1 MIQVTGMNDLHPD
14 SRKTILAIDSQPQQA
29 IWWLPRHQA
38 KLREKATMDKVD
50 LLFLGDSIIQAWEQE
65 GKATW
70 ETYYQ
75 PRNALNLGFNGDRT
89 EHLLWR
95 LEQGEIEGISPKLV
109 VLLIGTN
116 NTGHRMD
123 KPQETAQG
131 IKAILTM
138 LEKKLPHTKVL
149 LLAIFPR
156 SARPTQKLRILNQQV
171 NDLIKDYADDQRIF
185 FVDLNHHFLDQNG
198 HLTSNV
204 MDDFLHPNAHQY
216 KVWAQAMEP
225 YIERLMS

>member
-1 MIQVTGMNDLHPD
+1 MTPVSLQMM
-14 SRKTILAIDSQPQQA
+14 PQQA

-38 KLREKATMDKVD
+38 KLQEKAAMDRVD
-50 LLFLGDSIIQAWEQE
+50 LVFLGDSIMQAWEKE

-70 ETYYQ
+70 EAYYQ
-75 PRNALNLGFNGDRT
+75 SRNALNLGFNGDRT
-89 EHLLWR
+89 EHVLWR
-95 LEQGEIEGISPKLV
+95 LAHGEVDDTSPKLV

-123 KPQETAQG
+123 DPQETAQG
-131 IKAILTM
+131 IKTILNLLAT
-138 LEKKLPHTKVL
+138 KLPHTKVL

-156 SARPTQKLRILNQQV
+156 SARPTQKLRVLNQQV
-171 NDLIKDYADDQRIF
+171 NDLIKDYADDQTVF

-216 KVWAQAMEP
+216 EVWAQAMEP
-225 YIERLMS
+225 HIERLMS